1 MNRNQRRGAMGAQGG
16 IFLSKS
22 GTESIISLDTPMEE
36 HVLISKTLQHPFR
49 APPQIPVDLKFAAS
63 TSATPPRP
71 VSGASDSGTPSRHS
85 HLNPRASTP
94 PCWTECP
101 HQ

>member
-22 GTESIISLDTPMEE
+22 GTESIIPLDTPMEE

-49 APPQIPVDLKFAAS
+49 APPLIPRGPEVRGVHRRVPAHG
-63 TSATPPRP
+63 PPLAPGP
-71 VSGASDSGTPSRHS
+71 VEVHRGTRI
-85 HLNPRASTP
+85 
-94 PCWTECP
+94 
-101 HQ
+101 